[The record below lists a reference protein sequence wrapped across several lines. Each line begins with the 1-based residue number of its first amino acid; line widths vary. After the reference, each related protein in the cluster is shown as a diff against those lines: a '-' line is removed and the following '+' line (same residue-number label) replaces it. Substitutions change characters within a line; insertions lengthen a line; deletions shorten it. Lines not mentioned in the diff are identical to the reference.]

1 VTGRSVS
8 AASFF
13 SLNRCSFPAQIGF
26 YFEIYPAQ
34 RGFLLIFRRKTMAET
49 VIPYGSPQAV
59 QIQSAGLF
67 AANMQRP
74 TTLNRLTG
82 KLPQQSNAELG
93 LRFQSGNELPVVR
106 CMDLAKAAGDEVTFD
121 LINPLGGKP
130 IMGEAYAEGRGQ
142 RLDFS
147 QDSLR
152 INQTRKPI
160 SAGGKMT
167 QQRTP
172 HQLRGLAR
180 AQGHNYMT
188 RLEDQLTLVHLAGAR
203 GSANDIEWAVPLAS
217 DPDFDEIVVNRV
229 KAPTYNRHYL
239 STGSGLEHVGANA
252 NEIGIA
258 SSDVMN
264 VDVVDALRTLLDSMP
279 LPPPP
284 VQFKD
289 DQMASDAPMRVLL
302 CSSEQY
308 TSLVRSGN
316 FRTWQAN
323 AMARAQMAKMNPL
336 FMGEAGLWNG
346 ILIVKMPKPIRF
358 YGGDILRWCPSATS
372 EEEAVVD
379 IVPESFRQ
387 NGFAV
392 DRALLLGGQA
402 LAEAYGKARQ
412 TGNPYFWS
420 EKELDHGDK
429 LEILVGMIGGKSKI
443 RFEIDHGPRRE
454 PTDFGVIAIDTAVK
468 LAV

>member
-1 VTGRSVS
+1 
-8 AASFF
+8 
-13 SLNRCSFPAQIGF
+13 
-26 YFEIYPAQ
+26 
-34 RGFLLIFRRKTMAET
+34 MAET

-59 QIQSAGLF
+59 RVQSAGLF

-82 KLPQQSNAELG
+82 KLPQQADAENT
-93 LRFQSGNELPVVR
+93 LRFQSGNELPIVR
-106 CMDLAKAAGDEVTFD
+106 CMDLSKTAGDEVTFD
-121 LINPLGGKP
+121 LINPLSGKP
-130 IMGEAYAEGRGQ
+130 VMGERYAEGRGE

-160 SAGGKMT
+160 NAGGKMT

-172 HQLRGLAR
+172 HQLRSLAR

-188 RLEDQLTLVHLAGAR
+188 RLEDQLSLVHLAGAR
-203 GSANDIEWAVPLAS
+203 GFANDIEWAVPLQS
-217 DPDFDEIVVNRV
+217 DADFAEIVVNQV
-229 KAPTYNRHYL
+229 KAPSRNRHF
-239 STGSGLEHVGANA
+239 TATTDGLKEVGATA
-252 NEIGIA
+252 NEIDIQTT
-258 SSDVMN
+258 DVMS
-264 VDVVDALRTLLDSMP
+264 VDVVDALRTMLDGMP

-284 VQFKD
+284 VVFRD
-289 DQMASDAPMRVLL
+289 DQMALDAPMRVLL

-316 FRTWQAN
+316 FRQWQAN
-323 AMARAQMAKMNPL
+323 AMARAQAAKQNPL

-358 YGGDILRWCPSATS
+358 FAGDALHWCASRTSA
-372 EEEAVVD
+372 EETVTD
-379 IVPESFRQ
+379 RVPEAFGS
-387 NGFAV
+387 GFAV

-402 LAEAYGKARQ
+402 LAEAYGMARQ

-429 LEILVGMIGGKSKI
+429 LEILVGMIAGKSKV
-443 RFEIDHGPRRE
+443 RFEIDHGPAKE
-454 PTDFGVIAIDTAVK
+454 VTDFGVMAMDTAVK